1 MLTNEQTPRK
11 ACIFYIMLIDIMNVS
26 TLSHTL
32 SFLSKLHTKT
42 SSFSFSYMVF
52 FSCTSWRLPS
62 LSLSLSHTHTD
73 NISILLVL
81 SACFSKHHPGS
92 FLPYILRQSS
102 RCPSPC
108 LNSPCPFWPASCLD
122 TFSYM
127 PGNLMLSLVPV
138 TTPFSHLP
146 MTSLITFS
154 ACPSVFIHPS
164 LVSGETFLPPTSVSS
179 PFPWHHPY
187 VFSDYF
193 SADSSEILHSL
204 FFLCLD

>member
-1 MLTNEQTPRK
+1 MLVPCLTP
-11 ACIFYIMLIDIMNVS
+11 CLSWVNYIL
-26 TLSHTL
+26 
-32 SFLSKLHTKT
+32 KLVH
-42 SSFSFSYMVF
+42 SALAIWFSFPVLVEGY
-52 FSCTSWRLPS
+52 L

-102 RCPSPC
+102 RCPNPC